1 MLNGCCVGEITNR
14 FPLAWYVHIVPP
26 NVWLSVFVL
35 GLAHCEILFVS
46 MEYIIHLWN
55 LYGYIMSYN
64 SVDMPDA

>member
-1 MLNGCCVGEITNR
+1 MQYSMSNGCCVGEITDR
-14 FPLAWYVHIVPP
+14 FLAWSVHSYPH

-46 MEYIIHLWN
+46 IE
-55 LYGYIMSYN
+55 